1 VGNDL
6 RSLCR
11 RRNTQVVP
19 GIRVT
24 YPMQLLT
31 LNRLRP
37 EQKYSEA
44 KISPYLWPKGKIS
57 VRDDWRRMADN
68 EFQDFYREFPAGII
82 MEVDATRAGRVSPLW
97 AAARVQQALGG
108 QDE

>member
-1 VGNDL
+1 
-6 RSLCR
+6 
-11 RRNTQVVP
+11 
-19 GIRVT
+19 
-24 YPMQLLT
+24 MQLLT

-37 EQKYSEA
+37 EQKYSED
-44 KISPYLWPKGKIS
+44 KISPYFWPNGKIS

-82 MEVDATRAGRVSPLW
+82 IEVDATRAGRVSPLW